1 MKVFVSCRSSL
12 VEFLGSHV
20 HIIISYVNSN
30 TLTSLFTKIYI
41 FLVSFIWLIAKISSS
56 MLKRYRESGQPCL
69 APGFSRLALSFSPF
83 NLMVA
88 TSLLYVAFIV
98 LRHTHF
104 TPVLSKI
111 LTQMGVEFFQSIFQT
126 LMRWSCGVFCFL
138 LLLLLFFKF

>member
-1 MKVFVSCRSSL
+1 LKVFVSCRSSL

-69 APGFSRLALSFSPF
+69 VPDFSRLALSFSPF
-83 NLMVA
+83 NFMQAIGLLCVA
-88 TSLLYVAFIV
+88 LIIFRYEPHNTDFFNTFNMKGCWI
-98 LRHTHF
+98 
-104 TPVLSKI
+104 LSKAFSTCSEVI
-111 LTQMGVEFFQSIFQT
+111 IWFCSFISFFTIE
-126 LMRWSCGVFCFL
+126 
-138 LLLLLFFKF
+138 